1 MKRLSTLCILYA
13 LALVLCDRSFA
24 QLTGTKTIPGDY
36 ATLADAIADLNTQG
50 VGSGGVTFNVAAG
63 YAETAPAGGFVIT
76 AQGTA
81 ANPIVFQKS
90 GSGADPT
97 FTAPAPQTAGV
108 LNDAIFKL
116 IGADYVTL
124 DRFRMLENA
133 ANSVTTAASNDMTE
147 WGVALLSAD
156 STNGAQ
162 NNTIKNCTIQ
172 LKRIYQNTFGIYSN
186 ATHTSTSISTAL
198 GGTTPAVSHSGLT
211 IHGNTID
218 SVNIGIVVVGPT
230 AATAHND
237 GLDIGGSSSATGNT
251 IIRYGTTGTFS
262 SYLNVSGTVNGILV
276 RNTKNFNISYNTIQ
290 SSNGGTTSGTLR
302 GIYVPAFSTAPTGTF
317 TSNINNNSISL
328 RSAVAAGAMLGIA
341 VESSTST
348 TTSTTNI
355 NNNDF
360 NNTTHTVAASGTIT
374 FISLSGSATAGPL
387 NTNINNNTFTNL
399 TVNTTGSVTFIS
411 NSWTRPAN
419 GVINVNNN
427 SIVTAFNKT
436 GAGGTVF
443 FYDNFGSS
451 PSSVTETNSGNNFS
465 NLTFTGA
472 TTISGWRSADGATPG
487 SRKTVTNNTF
497 SNIVGGSSAV
507 TILNVSFSDN
517 SFASNNVSGNI
528 ISNVTAAAAITGI
541 TSSAQNQNFFNNT
554 ISGLSSTGAAAVT
567 AISITGGTTQNV
579 YKNKIY
585 SIEANNASGTVN
597 GILIS
602 GGTTVSVYNNL
613 IGDLRAPVTSSTTDA
628 IRGIN
633 ITSTTT
639 SSNINVY
646 YNSVYISAS
655 SSGANFSTSGIFH
668 TTSTTATTAALDMRN
683 NVIVNTSTPNGTGVT
698 VAYRRSSTTLTNYAS
713 TSNNNDFYAGTP
725 GAANLIFYDG
735 TNSDQTIAAFKTR
748 VSPREVA
755 SFTEN
760 PPFIS
765 TSGSSPNFLHIST
778 STPTQLESGGQ
789 PIGGI
794 TDDYD
799 GDVRNAS
806 TPDVGADEF
815 AGIGIDLSPPN
826 IVYTPLGNTGSTGN
840 RNLTAT
846 ITDPSGIGTG
856 AGAPRIY
863 FRKGAGGSWN
873 SATATTVVGDNYTF
887 TINAAAMGGLTAGDT
902 VFYYV
907 AAQDNASTP
916 NSGTNPGGGSGINPP
931 GSTPPPSPNF
941 YTILVAIS
949 SFPYTEDFED
959 TPAPNRPGKGDRLMS
974 AGLGWSTGIVSG
986 SANDW
991 VRATPAKTQISVA
1004 HGGTK
1009 AYVTLATGNYN
1020 NSQNSF
1026 LQSPI
1031 FDFSSVVGNPT
1042 LSFWH
1047 NFKTESGWD
1056 GGVLEYSTDGGTVW
1070 RRVDSTLGT
1079 GGTFNTTNSTGWY
1092 NNSSASGPL
1101 VPPKWSGTS
1110 TAYTG
1115 HSSGWIQSTTTLVGF
1130 GGLSDVRFRWRF
1142 ASDGSVNDEGWAID
1156 DVTVTVPL
1164 ANDAGAQSVGR
1175 YPSAGVAVGQPVIFH
1190 ALIKNFGTAAQA
1202 SIPVSYSVNGGAPVG
1217 PVNATG
1223 LGPGDTMTV
1232 SFTSFPFTPSAPGLY
1247 TVKVFTQ
1254 LAGDGNATND
1264 TASTFFGAQIPISS
1278 YPYIEKFTPP
1288 VVNWVTG
1295 GTFNWALAV
1304 VTGAGGA
1311 SPDTAALANFF
1322 SIASGYSFL
1331 ASPLFN
1337 LPSTLSANGSGG
1349 VFLSFHVAYRT
1360 YANED
1365 DSLKIYVSTDGGM
1378 TLTGPV
1384 FAKSYASTPSLAT
1397 LGPSTTSFVPG
1408 AATHWRHETVD
1419 LSAYAG
1425 MNNVVLVFWGVS
1437 DFGNN
1442 CYVDNVQVYRSND
1455 VISQVVSGP
1464 GVVNGPQGVSVN
1476 FTSFT
1481 VPPER
1486 PGGTTGQNPSLHTL
1500 ELRDVAFN
1508 SLRLENL
1515 HHAEKKG
1522 YVARRK
1528 EESSSS
1534 SPNTAGGTVYFAW
1547 HTGYP
1552 PTLSTPEF
1560 AVNTTATTPDNS
1572 IFTPNVVSDN
1582 KWWTI
1587 TYSGDD
1593 YNGRATYNVSIDITG
1608 MYGISNPDRLYIVKR
1623 ATSTAPWVALS
1634 TTRSGNVLT
1643 ASGLQGFSDF
1653 GVGSDNTINPL
1664 PIVLGSFTARINPNG
1679 SGVLIEWMTVSEIN
1693 NYGFYVQ
1700 RRRDNEQQ
1708 WTELPGFVP
1717 GHGTTTEPQFYSYV
1731 DNTITEI
1738 GLYHYRLRQVDLD
1751 GTSHLTPAISINITS
1766 LTSVEEIAPKVFQL
1780 LQNYPNPFNPAT
1792 TIKFSVENTGYTTL
1806 ELYNVLGQKV
1816 ATLFSDVAEA
1826 GRYYRVK
1833 VDGTTLASGMYI
1845 YRLQSGNRTDLKKML
1860 LLK

>member
-1 MKRLSTLCILYA
+1 MKRLSTLCVLVGLSIL
-13 LALVLCDRSFA
+13 LCNSSFA
-24 QLTGTKTIPGDY
+24 QLSGTKTIPGDY
-36 ATLADAIADLNTQG
+36 ATLAAAIADLNTQG
-50 VGSGGVTFNVAAG
+50 VGSGGVTFNVSAG
-63 YAETAPAGGFVIT
+63 YTETAPAGGFVIT
-76 AQGTA
+76 AQGTS

-90 GSGADPT
+90 GVGTNPT
-97 FTAPAPQTAGV
+97 FTAPAPQTAGN

-116 IGADYVTL
+116 VGADYVTL
-124 DRFRMLENA
+124 NGFTMLENA
-133 ANSVTTAASNDMTE
+133 ANSITTAGSNDMTE

-186 ATHTSTSISTAL
+186 ATHTATTISTAL
-198 GGTTPAVSHSGLT
+198 GGTSSAVSHSGLT
-211 IHGNTID
+211 IQGNTID
-218 SVNIGIVVVGPT
+218 SVNIGIVVIGPT
-230 AATAHND
+230 AATAHNV
-237 GLDIGGSSSATGNT
+237 GLDIGGSSAATGNT
-251 IIRYGTTGTFS
+251 IMRYGTTGTFS

-276 RNTKNFNISYNTIQ
+276 RNTNNFNISYNTIQ
-290 SSNGGTTSGTLR
+290 SSDGGTTSGTLR
-302 GIYVPAFSTAPTGTF
+302 GIYVPSFSVAPTGTF
-317 TSNINNNSISL
+317 TNNINNNSISL
-328 RSAVAAGAMLGIA
+328 RSAVAGGAMLGIA

-348 TTSTTNI
+348 ATSTTNI

-360 NNTTHTVAASGTIT
+360 NNTTHTVAASGAIT
-374 FISLSGSATAGPL
+374 FISFVGSSTTGPL
-387 NTNINNNTFTNL
+387 TSSVNNNTFTNL

-411 NSWTRPAN
+411 SSWTAPTGSVKNIN
-419 GVINVNNN
+419 GN
-427 SIVTAFNKT
+427 SIVTGFNKT
-436 GAGGTVF
+436 GAGGTVT
-443 FYDNFGSS
+443 FYTDNGSDPAGS
-451 PSSVTETNSGNNFS
+451 IINNVGNNFS
-465 NLTFTGA
+465 NITVTGA
-472 TTISGWRSADGATPG
+472 TTIAGWSNTQGG
-487 SRKTVTNNTF
+487 SPTKNVNNNTF
-497 SNIVGGSSAV
+497 SNITGGTGSITV
-507 TILNVSFSDN
+507 LNLNYGENDASDN
-517 SFASNNVSGNI
+517 T
-528 ISNVTAAAAITGI
+528 ISNITGAGAITGI
-541 TSSAQNQNFFNNT
+541 ARGSSGIVNTNEISSNT
-554 ISGLSSTGAAAVT
+554 ISGLSSSGAATVT
-567 AISITGGTTQNV
+567 GISIGGAAGTINNVFKNRIYDLENTNAGGTV
-579 YKNKIY
+579 F
-585 SIEANNASGTVN
+585 
-597 GILIS
+597 GITLS
-602 GGTTVSVYNNL
+602 GGTTLNVYNNL
-613 IGDLRAPVTSSTTDA
+613 IGDLRAPNATTATNVDA
-628 IRGIN
+628 IRGIS
-633 ITSTTT
+633 ITSTTST
-639 SSNINVY
+639 SNINLY
-646 YNSVYISAS
+646 YNSVYINAS
-655 SSGANFSTSGIFH
+655 STGANFYTSGIFH

-683 NVIVNTSTPNGTGVT
+683 NVIVNTSTPSGTGLT

-713 TSNNNDFYAGTP
+713 SSNNNAFYAGTP

-755 SFTEN
+755 SFSEN

-765 TSGSSPNFLHIST
+765 TSGSNPNFLHIST
-778 STPTQLESGGQ
+778 STATQLESGGQ
-789 PIGGI
+789 PISGI

-826 IVYTPLGNTGSTGN
+826 ILYTPLANTGSTGN

-846 ITDPSGIGTG
+846 ITDASGVGTG

-873 SATATTVVGDNYTF
+873 SATATTVVGDDYTF
-887 TINAAAMGGLTAGDT
+887 TINAAAMGGLTGGDT

-907 AAQDNASTP
+907 AAQDNAPTP
-916 NSGTNPGGGSGINPP
+916 NSGTNPAGGSGINPP
-931 GSTPPPSPNF
+931 GSTPPSSPNF
-941 YTILVAIS
+941 YTILVVIS
-949 SFPYTEDFED
+949 TFPYTENFED
-959 TPAPNRPGKGDRLMS
+959 SPAPIGGDEPMTG
-974 AGLGWSTGIVSG
+974 GLGWTTGIVSG

-991 VRATPAKTQISVA
+991 VRGTPAKTQISAA

-1009 AYVTLATGNYN
+1009 AYVTLATGNYA

-1031 FDFSSVVGNPT
+1031 FDFSSVTGNPV
-1042 LSFWH
+1042 LSFWQ
-1047 NFKTESGWD
+1047 NFKTESNFD

-1079 GGTFNTTNSTGWY
+1079 GPTFNTTNSTGWY
-1092 NNSSASGPL
+1092 NNSSTFGPL

-1110 TAYTG
+1110 TEYTG

-1156 DVTVTVPL
+1156 DVMITTPL
-1164 ANDAGAQSVGR
+1164 ANDAGAQLVTR

-1223 LGPGDTMTV
+1223 LGPGDTVTV
-1232 SFTSFPFTPSAPGLY
+1232 SFTSFPFTPSVPGIY
-1247 TVKVFTQ
+1247 VVKVFTQ
-1254 LAGDGNATND
+1254 LAGDGNAAND
-1264 TASTFFGAQIPISS
+1264 TASTFFGAQVPISTF
-1278 YPYIEKFTPP
+1278 PYIEKFTNP
-1288 VVNWVTG
+1288 VDWVTG
-1295 GTFNWALAV
+1295 GDFNWVLATTA
-1304 VTGAGGA
+1304 TGAGGA
-1311 SPDTAALANFF
+1311 TPDTAAGAPFYSETGF
-1322 SIASGYSFL
+1322 SYL
-1331 ASPLFN
+1331 ASPLIN
-1337 LPSTLSANGSGG
+1337 LPSTLSANGAGG

-1360 YANED
+1360 FTTED
-1365 DSLKIYVSTDGGM
+1365 DSLKIYISTDGGM
-1378 TLTGPV
+1378 TITGPV

-1397 LGPSTTSFVPG
+1397 LPASTSSFVPA
-1408 AATHWRHETVD
+1408 AATDWRHETVN

-1442 CYVDNVQVYRSND
+1442 CFIDNVQVYQSSD
-1455 VISQVVSGP
+1455 VFSQVVSGT
-1464 GVVNGPQGVSVN
+1464 GVINGPQGVSVN

-1481 VPPER
+1481 VPPEHPEGATIR
-1486 PGGTTGQNPSLHTL
+1486 HLPMHSIK
-1500 ELRDVAFN
+1500 LRDVTFN
-1508 SLRLENL
+1508 GLRVGTL
-1515 HHAEKKG
+1515 HQGEKKG
-1522 YVARRK
+1522 YVARK
-1528 EESSSS
+1528 QEGKPKNT
-1534 SPNTAGGTVYFAW
+1534 PNVPGGTAYFAW
-1547 HTGYP
+1547 FTGYP

-1560 AVNTTATTPDNS
+1560 ATNTTATTPDGS

-1608 MYGISNPDRLYIVKR
+1608 MQGINDPDKLYILKR
-1623 ATSTAPWVALS
+1623 ATSTAPWVAIS

-1679 SGVLIEWMTVSEIN
+1679 PGVLLEWMTISEIN

-1717 GHGTTTEPQFYSYV
+1717 GHGTTTEPQYYSYV

-1751 GTSHLTPAISINITS
+1751 GTSHFTPAISINITS
-1766 LTSVEEIAPKVFQL
+1766 LTSVEEVAPRVFQL
-1780 LQNYPNPFNPAT
+1780 LQNYPNPFNPTT
-1792 TIKFSVENTGYTTL
+1792 TIKFSVETTAPTKL

-1816 ATLFSDVAEA
+1816 ATLFDDVAEA
-1826 GRYYRVK
+1826 GKYYRVN
-1833 VDGTTLASGMYI
+1833 VDGSSLASGMYL
-1845 YRLQSGNRTDLKKML
+1845 YRLHSGDRTDLKKML

>member
-63 YAETAPAGGFVIT
+63 YTETVTAPLVLT
-76 AQGTA
+76 ATGTA

-90 GSGADPT
+90 GVGANPLI
-97 FTAPAPQTAGV
+97 TAYVGTQTPGSATHDDMWRLVGS
-108 LNDAIFKL
+108 
-116 IGADYVTL
+116 DYVTIDGIDL
-124 DRFRMLENA
+124 FDPN
-133 ANSVTTAASNDMTE
+133 TTNPATMEGGYVLYKASASD
-147 WGVALLSAD
+147 
-156 STNGAQ
+156 GAQ
-162 NNTIKNCTIQ
+162 NNTIKNCVITLSRNNNASGSGPSVEGSRGIEVTNATPAAATTALTPTGANGTNSNNRFYSNTIQ
-172 LKRIYQNTFGIYSN
+172 NCNY
-186 ATHTSTSISTAL
+186 
-198 GGTTPAVSHSGLT
+198 
-211 IHGNTID
+211 
-218 SVNIGIVVVGPT
+218 GIVLSGY
-230 AATAHND
+230 AAASPFTLGDTGN
-237 GLDIGGSSSATGNT
+237 DIGGSSPATGNT
-251 IIRYGTTGTFS
+251 ILNFGGAAGATNPSAGIRANNQWS
-262 SYLNVSGTVNGILV
+262 V
-276 RNTKNFNISYNTIQ
+276 NISYNTINNN
-290 SSNGGTTSGTLR
+290 NGSGVNHPSTLR
-302 GIYVPAFSTAPTGTF
+302 GIYAQAGT
-317 TSNINNNSISL
+317 
-328 RSAVAAGAMLGIA
+328 SA
-341 VESSTST
+341 
-348 TTSTTNI
+348 N
-355 NNNDF
+355 
-360 NNTTHTVAASGTIT
+360 
-374 FISLSGSATAGPL
+374 AT
-387 NTNINNNTFTNL
+387 INNNTITIH
-399 TVNTTGSVTFIS
+399 G
-411 NSWTRPAN
+411 
-419 GVINVNNN
+419 
-427 SIVTAFNKT
+427 
-436 GAGGTVF
+436 
-443 FYDNFGSS
+443 
-451 PSSVTETNSGNNFS
+451 
-465 NLTFTGA
+465 GA
-472 TTISGWRSADGATPG
+472 TTSQVSGIENGIG
-487 SRKTVTNNTF
+487 ST
-497 SNIVGGSSAV
+497 A
-507 TILNVSFSDN
+507 
-517 SFASNNVSGNI
+517 ASNTVQIANN
-528 ISNVTAAAAITGI
+528 NITGDYLTATSGTFYLLYNTASPATINI
-541 TSSAQNQNFFNNT
+541 TGNNIHDISYSASALAG
-554 ISGLSSTGAAAVT
+554 SGAVYGIFSTGAATNVNVRSNIINN
-567 AISITGGTTQNV
+567 ISRTGTTGGTTIGIYVSAGTNQTVKLNTVSNFGQDGTGTGSTMYGIQTTTGTIVCDSNTVNNLTVIKTTGTGVLYGIYNIASPTNENYNYNQV
-579 YKNKIY
+579 YNLTHNGTGTTYGIYTWTTTGVRTVSNNLVHSISAAGTTVAGIYQISSSPTIFKNKIY
-585 SIEANNASGTVN
+585 NVQSTSTGAP
-597 GILIS
+597 
-602 GGTTVSVYNNL
+602 TVSGLLLGGLGTSGVANVYNNL
-613 IGDLRAPVTSSTTDA
+613 IGDIKAPNASTSSPTSPTVL
-628 IRGIN
+628 GIN
-633 ITSTTT
+633 ITTATT
-639 SSNINVY
+639 STPLNLSYNTVY
-646 YNSVYISAS
+646 LNAS
-655 SSGANFSTSGIFH
+655 SSGANFGTAALYVTSSTS
-668 TTSTTATTAALDMRN
+668 ATTAALTLRN
-683 NVIVNTSTPNGTGVT
+683 NVFVNTSTPAGTGLT
-698 VAYRRSSTTLTNYAS
+698 VAYQRSSTALDNYTSA
-713 TSNNNDFYAGTP
+713 SNNNLFYAGTP

-748 VSPREVA
+748 VSPREAA

-765 TSGSSPNFLHIST
+765 TSGSSPDFLHIST
-778 STPTQLESGGQ
+778 STPTQLEGGGQ
-789 PIGGI
+789 PIVGI

-815 AGIGIDLSPPN
+815 AGIAIDLSPPN
-826 IVYTPLGNTGSTGN
+826 IVYTPLGSTSNTGN

-873 SATATTVVGDNYTF
+873 SATATTVVGDDYTF
-887 TINAAAMGGLTAGDT
+887 TINAAAMGGLTGGDT

-907 AAQDNASTP
+907 AAQDNAPTP

-941 YTILVAIS
+941 YTILVVIS
-949 SFPYTEDFED
+949 SFPYTENFED
-959 TPAPNRPGKGDRLMS
+959 GPVPTRSGKGDRLMS
-974 AGLGWSTGIVSG
+974 AGFGWSTGIVSG

-991 VRATPAKTQISVA
+991 VRATPAKTQISGA

-1009 AYVTLATGNYN
+1009 AYVTRATGNYTN
-1020 NSQNSF
+1020 NQNSF

-1031 FDFSSVVGNPT
+1031 FDFSSVVGDPT

-1047 NFKTESGWD
+1047 NFKTESNWD

-1101 VPPKWSGTS
+1101 PPPKWSGTS

-1142 ASDGSVNDEGWAID
+1142 VSDGSFNDEGWAID
-1156 DVTVTVPL
+1156 DVSVTVPL

-1175 YPSAGVAVGQPVIFH
+1175 YPAVGVAVGQPVIFH

-1254 LAGDGNATND
+1254 LAGDGNAAND
-1264 TASTFFGAQIPISS
+1264 TASTFFGAQVPIST
-1278 YPYIEKFTPP
+1278 YPYMQKFTEAGG
-1288 VVNWVTG
+1288 WVTG
-1295 GTFNWALAV
+1295 GTFNWSLAV

-1311 SPDTAALANFF
+1311 SPDTAALANFY
-1322 SIASGYSFL
+1322 SQPSGYSYL

-1360 YANED
+1360 FVNED
-1365 DSLKIYVSTDGGM
+1365 DSLKIYLSTDGGM

-1397 LGPSTTSFVPG
+1397 LGPSGSSFVPG
-1408 AATHWRHETVD
+1408 AASDWRHETVN

-1425 MNNVVLVFWGVS
+1425 MNNVVLVFVGVT
-1437 DFGNN
+1437 DYGNN
-1442 CYVDNVQVYRSND
+1442 CYVDNVQVYQSND
-1455 VISQVVSGP
+1455 VFSQVVSGP

-1486 PGGTTGQNPSLHTL
+1486 PGGTRGQNPSQHTL

-1679 SGVLIEWMTVSEIN
+1679 SGVLLEWMTVSEIN

-1708 WTELPGFVP
+1708 WTELQGFVP